1 MKIKTGEYLTVK
13 DMADILKLPTNTVN
27 QRLFQS
33 GIKPISKDALYE
45 ISALE
50 VIKNTTMG
58 RPKKTAPETKHIKIK
73 KPSKGKK

>member
-13 DMADILKLPTNTVN
+13 DMADILKLPANTVN
-27 QRLFQS
+27 QRLYQS

-45 ISALE
+45 VSALA

-58 RPKKTAPETKHIKIK
+58 RPKKTKTLDKEKPGK
-73 KPSKGKK
+73 KSVKGK